1 MKTTITLMLFIIL
14 TSCSVQK
21 YSNTK
26 WEDSISNPNNE
37 EFVVET
43 AFNLGISSKKV
54 TQQQFNDRYLTETNS
69 VLPSKK

>member
-26 WEDSISNPNNE
+26 WEDSINNPNNE

-43 AFNLGISSKKV
+43 AFSLGISSKKV

-69 VLPSKK
+69 ILTSKK